1 MYKCS
6 ECSYETIKWAGQ
18 CPNCKQWNTMIEQEE
33 IKDDKRNWWKS
44 WTKWNKIE
52 LAKISKT
59 TLSENRIITQSS
71 EFNNLLWNWIVEW
84 SVTLLSWEP
93 WIGKST
99 LSLQLAN
106 WIIDRNIIYVS
117 GEETIWQLT
126 SRAARLWIKWEN
138 ISIMRENNFENI
150 IETLKDYK
158 TSIVIIDSISVIS
171 SNNIPGSSGSI
182 NQVRYITEQLIDF
195 AKKTNTTIFIIW
207 HVTKDW
213 NIWWPKTLEHM
224 VDTVLLFEWDRFDNI
239 RILRSLKNR
248 FWNTNEIAI
257 FKMGETGLVDLSDP
271 SLEFISSDKEDSL
284 GSSLSMTVEWT
295 RAFLIETE
303 SLITYTKF
311 GYPKRNCRWINQSK
325 LDMIIAVLS
334 KYTKINLDSYDVYV
348 NIVRWLKID
357 EPGIDLSIRASIISS
372 KTNKAIPKNSV
383 FIWEI
388 SLTGKITNVINI
400 EKRIKEA
407 KKYNFE
413 KIYVPASSSE
423 KESNQIIKL
432 KNIEDL
438 VKVIV

>member
-33 IKDDKRNWWKS
+33 IKDDKRNWTKS
-44 WTKWNKIE
+44 GTKWNKIE

-59 TLSENRIITQSS
+59 TLFENRIITKSN
-71 EFNNLLWNWIVEW
+71 EFNNLLGNWIVEW

-117 GEETIWQLT
+117 WEETIWQLT
-126 SRAARLWIKWEN
+126 SRAARLGIKWEN
-138 ISIMRENNFENI
+138 ISILRENNFENI
-150 IETLKDYK
+150 SETLKDYK

-171 SNNIPGSSGSI
+171 SNNIPWSAGSI

-213 NIWWPKTLEHM
+213 NIGWPKTLEHM

-257 FKMGETGLVDLSDP
+257 FKMWETGLSDLRDP

-372 KTNKAIPKNSV
+372 KTNKAIPKSSV

-413 KIYVPASSSE
+413 KIYVPSSSSE

>member
-33 IKDDKRNWWKS
+33 IKDDKRNGTKS
-44 WTKWNKIE
+44 GTKGNKIE

-59 TLSENRIITQSS
+59 TLFENRIITKSN
-71 EFNNLLWNWIVEW
+71 EFNNLLGNGIVEG
-84 SVTLLSWEP
+84 SVTLLSGEP
-93 WIGKST
+93 GIGKST

-117 GEETIWQLT
+117 GEETIGQLT
-126 SRAARLWIKWEN
+126 SRAARLGIKGEN
-138 ISIMRENNFENI
+138 ISILRENNFENI
-150 IETLKDYK
+150 SETLKDYK

-171 SNNIPGSSGSI
+171 SNNIPGSAGSI

-195 AKKTNTTIFIIW
+195 AKKTNTTIFIIG
-207 HVTKDW
+207 HVTKDG
-213 NIWWPKTLEHM
+213 NIGGPKTLEHM
-224 VDTVLLFEWDRFDNI
+224 VDTVLLFEGDRFDNI

-248 FWNTNEIAI
+248 FGNTNEIAI
-257 FKMGETGLVDLSDP
+257 FKMGETGLSDLRDP

-284 GSSLSMTVEWT
+284 GSSLSMTVEGT

-311 GYPKRNCRWINQSK
+311 GYPKRNCRGINQSK

-348 NIVRWLKID
+348 NIVRGLKID

-372 KTNKAIPKNSV
+372 KTNKAIPKSSV
-383 FIWEI
+383 FIGEI

-413 KIYVPASSSE
+413 KIYVPSSSSE